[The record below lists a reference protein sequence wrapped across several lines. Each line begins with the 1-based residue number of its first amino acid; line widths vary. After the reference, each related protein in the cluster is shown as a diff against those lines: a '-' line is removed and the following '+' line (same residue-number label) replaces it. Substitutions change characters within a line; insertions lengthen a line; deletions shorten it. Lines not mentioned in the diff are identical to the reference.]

1 MPDDPALRDRLTGLI
16 LAGGRARRMGG
27 EDKGLLPYQGR
38 PLIEHAIERLH
49 PQAGALAINANRSR
63 AAYARFGFPVV
74 ADAEAGFLGP
84 LAGMLAGLRFA
95 ATEFVLC
102 APCDC
107 PRIAPDL
114 GARLAAALKDSGAP
128 IAAAACAG
136 RLQPVFALLRRDL
149 AGPLAEFLD
158 AGGRKIDRFYERQS
172 FEEVPFDDP
181 DAFRNINTPEELA
194 A

>member
-1 MPDDPALRDRLTGLI
+1 MAKISPLRSRLTGLI

-27 EDKGLLPYQGR
+27 EDKGLLPHRGR
-38 PLIEHAIERLH
+38 PLIEHALERLA
-49 PQAGALAINANRSR
+49 PQVGALVVNANRNR
-63 AAYARFGFPVV
+63 PAYARFGHPVV
-74 ADAEAGFLGP
+74 ADADAGFLGP
-84 LAGMLAGLRFA
+84 LSGMLAGLRHA
-95 ATEFVLC
+95 DTEFVLC

-114 GARLAAALKDSGAP
+114 GARLAAALEDGGAP

-136 RLQPVFALLRRDL
+136 RLQPVFALLRREL
-149 AGPLAEFLD
+149 SAPLEEFLA
-158 AGGRKIDRFYERQS
+158 AGGRKIDRFYEQQG
-172 FEEVPFDDP
+172 FVQAPFNDA

>member
-1 MPDDPALRDRLTGLI
+1 MPNDSALRDRLTGLI

-27 EDKGLLPYQGR
+27 EDKGLIPYQGR
-38 PLIEHAIERLH
+38 PLIEHALERLR
-49 PQAGALAINANRSR
+49 PQVATLAINANRSR

-95 ATEFVLC
+95 DTELVLC

-107 PRIAPDL
+107 PGIASDL
-114 GARLAAALKDSGAP
+114 GARLAAALADGGAP
-128 IAAAACAG
+128 VAVAASG
-136 RLQPVFALLRRDL
+136 GKMQPVFALLRCGL
-149 AGPLAEFLD
+149 ADALAEFLA
-158 AGGRKIDRFYERQS
+158 AGGRKIDRFYEQQGCV
-172 FEEVPFDDP
+172 EVPFDDP
-181 DAFRNINTPEELA
+181 DAFRNINRPEDLA

>member
-27 EDKGLLPYQGR
+27 ADKGLMPYRGR
-38 PLIEHAIERLH
+38 PLIEHALERLR
-49 PQAGALAINANRSR
+49 PQTAALAINANRSR
-63 AAYARFGFPVV
+63 AAYARFGQPVV

-95 ATEFVLC
+95 DTEFVLC

-114 GARLAAALKDSGAP
+114 GARLAAALEDGGAP

-136 RLQPVFALLRRDL
+136 RLQPVFALLRR
-149 AGPLAEFLD
+149 GLAEPLEKFLA
-158 AGGRKIDRFYERQS
+158 AGGRKIDQFYEQQGYAAAA
-172 FEEVPFDDP
+172 FDDA